1 MLHDIEDNE
10 KGKDHWQHRRIHIST
25 LVSMIVR
32 ILLTLLSHS
41 LLCTYT
47 RLHQT
52 LRYQHNLSD
61 SMTVRVLQVRVKGKG
76 GNAIGARTSV
86 RSAASMCENFESW
99 AGSCVR
105 VGVVGTHVHCSCP
118 QLTYQSLPNCNQY
131 LGKSRRTMDGG
142 DGQLSDAGELSSASY
157 TKMSVEVC

>member
-1 MLHDIEDNE
+1 MLHDIGDNE

-86 RSAASMCENFESW
+86 RSAASMSRGFIGLA
-99 AGSCVR
+99 AGNRSAVHIVVKLLGLWHR
-105 VGVVGTHVHCSCP
+105 V
-118 QLTYQSLPNCNQY
+118 
-131 LGKSRRTMDGG
+131 K
-142 DGQLSDAGELSSASY
+142 
-157 TKMSVEVC
+157 

>member
-1 MLHDIEDNE
+1 MLSASSPDTDAPGALYSLAYPADAPEPFALVHLDSPTSNI
-10 KGKDHWQHRRIHIST
+10 T
-25 LVSMIVR
+25 L
-32 ILLTLLSHS
+32 
-41 LLCTYT
+41 
-47 RLHQT
+47 
-52 LRYQHNLSD
+52 

-86 RSAASMCENFESW
+86 RSVASMCENFESW

-131 LGKSRRTMDGG
+131 LGKSRTS
-142 DGQLSDAGELSSASY
+142 LSTIVTDDFGVNNWPQPVHFQCNSPRRFSWYS
-157 TKMSVEVC
+157 